1 MKQKARTIAKMSEIL
16 VASIPSLLT
25 LVGVIVTVAVN
36 SSNTRKQIKEH
47 TNLTIYRIE
56 QLEKKQDRYNN
67 LQERMF
73 KNEEAITI
81 LKEQVKV
88 ANHRIEDLENDG
100 K

>member
-1 MKQKARTIAKMSEIL
+1 MSEIL